1 FVMNKSLTFYLSF
14 LFAASLQAQLNKA
27 TLTGVVIDPSGAAIA
42 GARITATQL
51 ATNATFSTTTT
62 DTGNYAIPALDIGSY
77 RIETE
82 AGGFKRSIHDAVT
95 LESGATVRLDVT
107 MEIGAVSEAV
117 EVTAPASALETES
130 TRVSTNL
137 TRKLVEDLPL
147 VVSGQIR
154 NVFNLALIAPETK
167 TGANGQFRIGGGQTA
182 SWEMTMDGVSL
193 TSASTNYQY
202 ERAPISSAP
211 VDAIQEFAVEST
223 GMKAE

>member
-1 FVMNKSLTFYLSF
+1 MNKSLTFYLSF

-62 DTGNYAIPALDIGSY
+62 ATGNYAIPALDIGSY

-82 AGGFKRSIHDAVT
+82 AGGFKRSIRDAVT

-117 EVTAPASALETES
+117 EVTARASALETES

-193 TSASTNYQY
+193 TSASTGYSRSFPIW
-202 ERAPISSAP
+202 RAPPQAC
-211 VDAIQEFAVEST
+211 AT
-223 GMKAE
+223 